1 MSHSAPYFYRIGRKI
16 ALFAMIG
23 LFLPLSIGTCFAPDY
38 TTYTVLR
45 SINGLNFP
53 ALFQIPLIIC
63 LEILA
68 PSSRPMAGM
77 MISVFFALALMTLA
91 GLAFLFD
98 SWFHLELAISVPF
111 VLLLGYWWVTS
122 ESPRWLLSQ
131 HRNKEA
137 LEAGYIFRHL

>member
-1 MSHSAPYFYRIGRKI
+1 
-16 ALFAMIG
+16 MIT

-98 SWFHLELAISVPF
+98 SWFQLELAISVPF
-111 VLLLGYWWVTS
+111 VLLVGYWWVTP

-131 HRNKEA
+131 NRNKEA
-137 LEAGYIFRHL
+137 LQAGFYH